1 MDEKSKSFEIW
12 IRRKVFRD
20 FEKTNSMKNGSI
32 IGIVG
37 GIVITIAIIGVA
49 FTFNQETDIIKVEDA
64 FDKEIEPVEVP
75 EIQEKLDDIKKITD
89 ENEYKN
95 LERDWPTSGPFQI
108 DRSEYAIG
116 EKIFIRIGGLELDML
131 GQIVVMRPLN
141 ATHHKMYLTI
151 PFDGSDKSAFNYYLE
166 PQINTKR
173 AICSIDDLTGE
184 WFLVFRGTDYP
195 NITFKINDKVVP
207 GTDVTSVC

>member
-1 MDEKSKSFEIW
+1 M
-12 IRRKVFRD
+12 
-20 FEKTNSMKNGSI
+20 
-32 IGIVG
+32 
-37 GIVITIAIIGVA
+37 ITIAIIGVA

-116 EKIFIRIGGLELDML
+116 EKIFI
-131 GQIVVMRPLN
+131 
-141 ATHHKMYLTI
+141 
-151 PFDGSDKSAFNYYLE
+151 
-166 PQINTKR
+166 
-173 AICSIDDLTGE
+173 
-184 WFLVFRGTDYP
+184 
-195 NITFKINDKVVP
+195 
-207 GTDVTSVC
+207 